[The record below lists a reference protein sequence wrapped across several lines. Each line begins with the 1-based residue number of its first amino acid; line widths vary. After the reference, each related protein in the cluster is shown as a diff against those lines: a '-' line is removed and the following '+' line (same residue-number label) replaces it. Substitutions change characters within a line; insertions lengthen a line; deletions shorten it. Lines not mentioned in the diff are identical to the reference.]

1 MIKVK
6 FGPGSQPEFLGKRT
20 SSGLWLLCYTQ
31 RERFAIAITIAITIM
46 FNFTIIFI
54 DCSSYMCLCVLAG
67 GGNFSC
73 KGIDYFPTETYR

>member
-31 RERFAIAITIAITIM
+31 RERFTVVIIIPITIAITIAITIM

-54 DCSSYMCLCVLAG
+54 DVALI
-67 GGNFSC
+67 
-73 KGIDYFPTETYR
+73 KRETSTS

>member
-31 RERFAIAITIAITIM
+31 RERFTVVIIIAITIAITIM
-46 FNFTIIFI
+46 FNFTIILI
-54 DCSSYMCLCVLAG
+54 YNALIKRKTSTS
-67 GGNFSC
+67 
-73 KGIDYFPTETYR
+73 

>member
-31 RERFAIAITIAITIM
+31 RERFTVVIPITIM
-46 FNFTIIFI
+46 FNFTITFALMLLLSK
-54 DCSSYMCLCVLAG
+54 DKHQL
-67 GGNFSC
+67 
-73 KGIDYFPTETYR
+73 PTRDAQKIG

>member
-31 RERFAIAITIAITIM
+31 RERFTVVIITAITISITIM

-54 DCSSYMCLCVLAG
+54 DVALI
-67 GGNFSC
+67 
-73 KGIDYFPTETYR
+73 KRETSTS